1 MKYDLT
7 TLINNKGIISF
18 DAVQAN
24 DEVVMYSMQSIGVI
38 AQYFISKAIQAGKRK
53 NLLVEFKRE
62 PAQSTSAVF
71 SIEKITARFL
81 PHTTA
86 QPEPAPVSVL
96 PPFSSNYSN

>member
-1 MKYDLT
+1 MKYDVIA
-7 TLINNKGIISF
+7 LINKKGIMSF
-18 DAVQAN
+18 DVVQAN
-24 DEVVMYSMQSIGVI
+24 DEVVMYSMQSTGVI
-38 AQYFISKAIQAGKRK
+38 VEYFISKAIQAGKQK
-53 NLLVEFKRE
+53 NFLVEFKRE

-86 QPEPAPVSVL
+86 QPEPAPVNVL